1 MPCKHVVESCSTI
14 ASKCIHTSYRFRWCE
29 YSSLQNETVIEEKD
43 KEKKSLDESLTI
55 LQEDL
60 DQAQAKYAKTK
71 AELEQTLAD
80 LNDM

>member
-1 MPCKHVVESCSTI
+1 
-14 ASKCIHTSYRFRWCE
+14 
-29 YSSLQNETVIEEKD
+29 LQNETVIEEKD

>member
-1 MPCKHVVESCSTI
+1 MCNIKVHITCSV
-14 ASKCIHTSYRFRWCE
+14 A
-29 YSSLQNETVIEEKD
+29 
-43 KEKKSLDESLTI
+43 
-55 LQEDL
+55 EDL